1 PPVPSFRRLLFS
13 TFGDQ
18 TDYFLRCRTPRCRR
32 GVLKKLAQRC
42 DAGVTLKL
50 RDFLQAD
57 KAAHGVAWLSA
68 RSEPVLYALG
78 VQLDLRGLLERII
91 RTDQFHHTPVAGL
104 TALNDY
110 YTIKRFLF
118 LSNPG
123 QSNR

>member
-1 PPVPSFRRLLFS
+1 MQNPPLPQGGSEKS
-13 TFGDQ
+13 
-18 TDYFLRCRTPRCRR
+18 CP
-32 GVLKKLAQRC
+32 KC

-91 RTDQFHHTPVAGL
+91 RTDQFHHPPIAGL
-104 TALNDY
+104 TALNHHH
-110 YTIKRFLF
+110 TIKRFLF

>member
-1 PPVPSFRRLLFS
+1 MQNPPFP
-13 TFGDQ
+13 
-18 TDYFLRCRTPRCRR
+18 R
-32 GVLKKLAQRC
+32 GVLKKRAQRC

-78 VQLDLRGLLERII
+78 VQLDLRRLLERII
-91 RTDQFHHTPVAGL
+91 RTDQFHHTPIAGL
-104 TALNDY
+104 TTLNDHH
-110 YTIKRFLF
+110 TIKRFFF